1 MAIKEQYEVTCHDG
15 NVFDFGYIIDTEL
28 PFPCHSP
35 LKGTW
40 DPWEKKKKTIDF
52 WSEAEKL
59 LGKPGTICSRK

>member
-40 DPWEKKKKTIDF
+40 DPWEKKNNRF
-52 WSEAEKL
+52 L
-59 LGKPGTICSRK
+59 V